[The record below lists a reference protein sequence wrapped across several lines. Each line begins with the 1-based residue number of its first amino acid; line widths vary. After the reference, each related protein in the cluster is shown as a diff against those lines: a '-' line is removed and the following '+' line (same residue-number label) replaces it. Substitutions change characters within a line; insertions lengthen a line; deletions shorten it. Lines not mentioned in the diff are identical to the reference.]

1 MSFSTQTKDEL
12 ARIIP
17 TRPCCQLAELAA
29 LVRMDGT
36 ITINPEQKIGLC
48 VKTENAGVARKI
60 FRLAKQIFDFNVEIK
75 VQKRKRLKKT
85 NIYSINFVHRSEM
98 SSYLKILGILNEDGT
113 ISHSIKKSMYKT
125 QCCRRSY
132 LRGAFLGA
140 GSVNR
145 PEGNYHLEIITNS
158 LEYSRSLAGVMNKFS
173 EIQAKVGSRKK
184 MHFVY
189 LKESDQIVAF
199 LNIIG
204 AHQAL
209 LSFENI
215 RIVKGM
221 RNQVNRLVNCETAN
235 LNKTVN
241 ASLKQVENI
250 RLIDDTL
257 GLDKL
262 PVRLQDIA
270 RLRLE
275 NPEVSLK
282 ELGELMEPPIGKSG
296 VNHRMRRIEEISED
310 LKLRLRTSNIIR
322 IK

>member
-1 MSFSTQTKDEL
+1 L

-17 TRPCCQLAELAA
+17 KKPCCQLAELGA
-29 LVRMDGT
+29 LVRTDGT
-36 ITINPEQKIGLC
+36 ISINSEQAISLL

-60 FRLAKQIFDFNVEIK
+60 FRLAKLIFNFNVEIK
-75 VQKRKRLKKT
+75 VKKRTRLKKT

-98 SSYLKILGILNEDGT
+98 GSYLKALGLLNDDGT
-113 ISHSIKKSMYKT
+113 ISHSIKKSMLKT

-158 LEYSRSLAGVMNKFS
+158 LEYAQSLAGVMNKFS
-173 EIQAKVGSRKK
+173 GIQSKVGSRKK

-189 LKESDQIVAF
+189 LKESEQIVAF

-209 LSFENI
+209 LNFENI

-250 RLIDDTL
+250 RLIDETL

-262 PVRLQDIA
+262 PLRLQDIA
-270 RLRLE
+270 RLRLQ
-275 NPEVSLK
+275 NPDVSLK
-282 ELGELMEPPIGKSG
+282 ELGELMDPPIGKSG
-296 VNHRMRRIEEISED
+296 VNHRMRKIEEIGED
-310 LKLRLRTSNIIR
+310 IKHRLRTSS
-322 IK
+322 IKKY

>member
-12 ARIIP
+12 ARLLP
-17 TRPCCQLAELAA
+17 VKPCCALAELAA

-36 ITINPEQKIGLC
+36 IKINPESGLSLG
-48 VKTENAGVARKI
+48 VKTENAAVARKI
-60 FRLAKQIFDFNVEIK
+60 FKLAKQIFNFSVEIK
-75 VQKRKRLKKT
+75 AQKRRRLKKN
-85 NIYSINFVHRSEM
+85 NIYSIHFPQQQGM
-98 SSYLKILGILNEDGT
+98 DSYLIMLGLLDEDGA
-113 ISHSIKKSMYKT
+113 ISQTIKKSLVKT

-145 PEGNYHLEIITNS
+145 PEGNYHLEIITSS
-158 LEYSRSLAGVMNKFS
+158 LGYAHALSGLMNKF
-173 EIQAKVGSRKK
+173 EGIQAKVSSRKK
-184 MHFVY
+184 LHFVY
-189 LKESDQIVAF
+189 LKESEQIVAF

-209 LSFENI
+209 LNFENI

-241 ASLKQVENI
+241 ASLKQVEYI
-250 RLIDDTL
+250 RLIDETL

-262 PVRLQDIA
+262 SPPLQKIA
-270 RLRLE
+270 RGRLE
-275 NPEVSLK
+275 NPDVSLK
-282 ELGELMEPPIGKSG
+282 VLGELMHPPIGKSG
-296 VNHRMRRIEEISED
+296 VNHRMRKIEEMGEE
-310 LKLRLRTSNIIR
+310 LKRRLAKSLE
-322 IK
+322 